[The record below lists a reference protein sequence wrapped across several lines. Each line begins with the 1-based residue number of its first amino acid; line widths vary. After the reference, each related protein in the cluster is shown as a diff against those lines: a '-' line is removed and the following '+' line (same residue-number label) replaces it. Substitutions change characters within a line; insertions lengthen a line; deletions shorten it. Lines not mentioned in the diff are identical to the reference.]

1 MGIKGEITIKLLES
15 DIDIAGKLLKGL
27 ASKANERLT
36 YTIRKSRVQ
45 IVDYL
50 YRIILNTP
58 EMVEL
63 QGGILQAEFG
73 LTAGKASAAVQDI
86 AKRVSESVTVKSKR
100 VVVDGS
106 TGIKGGITILI
117 QPVDFSNV
125 TASPQSI
132 VRTEKGKQLDWL
144 EWLLFKGD
152 AIIIDSYEFR
162 AKKGKGRSGMGTMSE
177 TKGGIWRVPP
187 QYSGTGDDNFI
198 TKALQSDT
206 NVNNIAKILFKNMMK
221 S

>member
-1 MGIKGEITIKLLES
+1 MIKGEIVVKLLES
-15 DIDIAGKLLKGL
+15 DRDISYKLLKGL
-27 ASKANERLT
+27 ASKANERLA
-36 YTIRKSRVQ
+36 YTIRASRLQ
-45 IVDYL
+45 ISEYL
-50 YRIILNTP
+50 RMVILATP
-58 EMVEL
+58 EMTEL

-73 LTAGKASAAVQDI
+73 LTAGKASAAVEDI
-86 AKRVSESVTVKSKR
+86 AKRVSESVTIKSKR

-106 TGIKGGITILI
+106 SGIKGGITILI

-152 AIIIDSYEFR
+152 AVIIDSYEFR
-162 AKKGKGRSGMGTMSE
+162 SKKGKGRSGMGTMSE
-177 TKGGIWRVPP
+177 TKGGIWRVPA